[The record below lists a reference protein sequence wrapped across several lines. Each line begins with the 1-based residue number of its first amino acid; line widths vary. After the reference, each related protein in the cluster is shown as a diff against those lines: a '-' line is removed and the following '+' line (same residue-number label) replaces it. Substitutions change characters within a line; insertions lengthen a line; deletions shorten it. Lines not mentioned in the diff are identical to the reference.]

1 MSVSPARREVR
12 LQARPDEVEI
22 ERREGL
28 LPGIIGL
35 LRSGR

>member
-12 LQARPDEVEI
+12 LQARPDEVE
-22 ERREGL
+22 EAEGL
-28 LPGIIGL
+28 LPSIIGL